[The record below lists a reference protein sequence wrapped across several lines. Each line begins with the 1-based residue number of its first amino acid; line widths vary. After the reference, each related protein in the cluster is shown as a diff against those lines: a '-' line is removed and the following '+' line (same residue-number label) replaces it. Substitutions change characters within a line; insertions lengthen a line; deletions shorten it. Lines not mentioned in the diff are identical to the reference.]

1 VTAVATGAPAT
12 PAQPLGDL
20 PVPTDAAPRPRRRRV
35 VLAWIVIALGVVLV
49 WEGAK
54 WLFGDPWH
62 LHATVLGIRVDLDH
76 VPPFKARIASDLSLP
91 HIWLVV
97 TAFINPAQRNGP
109 PLGWILA
116 GQALFTFREALTGFL
131 LGGSLGLLLGI
142 AFVHSR
148 LAERA
153 FVPYVVASQTVPIL
167 AISPLI
173 VVATKAGWISVAIIS
188 AYLTFFPVTIA
199 ALRGL
204 RAADA
209 RAFELMRSYAASR
222 RSILWKLRL
231 PTSVPYL
238 FASLRVAG
246 AAAVIGAIIGEL
258 PSGIPDGLGS
268 ALLNYNQYYSSG
280 PERLWATIVMCSI
293 VGLGFVGLVRL
304 VEHLLTRNRYRP
316 VSAT

>member
-1 VTAVATGAPAT
+1 MTAAVARAPSIVGST
-12 PAQPLGDL
+12 PAPG
-20 PVPTDAAPRPRRRRV
+20 RRRV
-35 VLAWIVIALGVVLV
+35 IVAWLVIAVGLVVA

-54 WLFGDPWH
+54 WVFGDPWRIH
-62 LHATVLGIRVDLDH
+62 TSFLGLPIDIEH
-76 VPPFKARIASDLSLP
+76 VPPFRNRIASDLSLP
-91 HIWLVV
+91 HIWDVV
-97 TAFINPAQRNGP
+97 AAFIEPAQRNGP
-109 PLGWILA
+109 PLGLILA
-116 GQALFTFREALTGFL
+116 GQALFTFREALIGFAF
-131 LGGSLGLLLGI
+131 GGLLGLLLGVG
-142 AFVHSR
+142 FVHSR

-173 VVATKAGWISVAIIS
+173 VVATKAGWVSVAIIS

-204 RAADA
+204 RAADP
-209 RAFELMRSYAASR
+209 RAFELMRSYAATKR
-222 RSILWKLRL
+222 NVLWKLRL

-238 FASLRVAG
+238 FSSLRVAA

-268 ALLNYNQYYSSG
+268 ALLNFNQYYTSG
-280 PERLWATIVMCSI
+280 PEKLWATIVMCSF

-304 VEHLLTRNRYRP
+304 GEVLLTRNRYRP
-316 VSAT
+316 QETR